1 MLISWVREKLFVD
14 SGIYA
19 NLKTYYNLYFHKN
32 PYIQYTVYTHIQLIY
47 TILLYYHNL
56 SLRPRNIYIY
66 TFSLKNITKLETH
79 FPLVTV
85 SLASLSQHHGPS
97 IVHISK
103 LSVERSISLEMYLI
117 CGYVQ
122 NLGNILDRTNCCHNI
137 ENTESE

>member
-1 MLISWVREKLFVD
+1 MLISRVREKLFVD

-66 TFSLKNITKLETH
+66 TFYLKNRSAYYQAPGTKIVFASRRLGIMSTLVPGYNIFKYNLE
-79 FPLVTV
+79 
-85 SLASLSQHHGPS
+85 
-97 IVHISK
+97 
-103 LSVERSISLEMYLI
+103 RY
-117 CGYVQ
+117 
-122 NLGNILDRTNCCHNI
+122 
-137 ENTESE
+137 